1 MDVELRKGDWNA
13 GLVERCFDDTDLTAM
28 RNQSVRLV
36 SRLELSEKTLES
48 VRKMVVG
55 HEHELRGLLTYWE
68 EERSSV
74 HVYVVINV
82 VSDSPVGLVS
92 WTGVKQA
99 ALPTW
104 WIDPSFRGRG
114 LGSASIE
121 ELALEM
127 KRQGFVD
134 VAERIPIVTPGR
146 EFTEQSQAL
155 VRRLRS
161 HFRKGRVG

>member
-1 MDVELRKGDWNA
+1 M
-13 GLVERCFDDTDLTAM
+13 
-28 RNQSVRLV
+28 V
-36 SRLELSEKTLES
+36 SRPELGEKTLES
-48 VRKMVVG
+48 VRKLVVG
-55 HEHELRGLLTYWE
+55 REHELRGLLTYWE
-68 EERSSV
+68 EARPSV
-74 HVYVVINV
+74 HVCVVIDV

-92 WTGVKQA
+92 WTGVKRA

-104 WIDPSFRGRG
+104 WIHPSFRGRG
-114 LGSASIE
+114 LGSASVE